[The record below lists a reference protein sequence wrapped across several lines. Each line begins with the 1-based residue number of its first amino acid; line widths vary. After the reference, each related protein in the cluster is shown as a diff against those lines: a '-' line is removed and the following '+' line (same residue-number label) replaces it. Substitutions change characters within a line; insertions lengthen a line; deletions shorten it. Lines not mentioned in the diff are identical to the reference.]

1 MKYTKS
7 EQLFKEAEK
16 YIPGGVNSPVRAFKS
31 VGLAPIFADKAH
43 GDRLIDVDGNEY
55 IDYICS
61 WGPLMLGHSPDF
73 MSEGL
78 EEMAKRGTSY
88 GVATPI
94 EIDVAKIIVDAYPA
108 IDPNITIKRTA
119 VAVINNVFPNALGN
133 SILTHAFT

>member
-1 MKYTKS
+1 MKHTKS

-73 MSEGL
+73 MS
-78 EEMAKRGTSY
+78 
-88 GVATPI
+88 
-94 EIDVAKIIVDAYPA
+94 
-108 IDPNITIKRTA
+108 ITIFNWNYIIKFIFYLFCFFNIS
-119 VAVINNVFPNALGN
+119 VSYINIFY
-133 SILTHAFT
+133 IFFF